1 VTRQD
6 RVCVGV
12 SLEEIVNRCLSGL
25 ALSGVLAA
33 TLGMVAEKASPP
45 KAVTASVTVTTD
57 DSRRNIAVL
66 SKGEPPFLFCIDL
79 ATPLPQKITYT
90 GMARVVYRPLPPV
103 DIPAG
108 VKVEGPEDVTSALA
122 VLPTGGKGW
131 LFLAKNETTV
141 LPAGDAA
148 AAGATT
154 VPVIVVRR
162 VDWVSA
168 DGGPRRGMDIEPC
181 FVSGG

>member
-1 VTRQD
+1 MTR
-6 RVCVGV
+6 C
-12 SLEEIVNRCLSGL
+12 I
-25 ALSGVLAA
+25 SGVVVAGVVA
-33 TLGMVAEKASPP
+33 MTLGAAARQASEP
-45 KAVTASVTVTTD
+45 KSVTASVTVTTS

-103 DIPAG
+103 TIPAG
-108 VKVEGPEDVTSALA
+108 VKVEGPENVTSALA
-122 VLPTGGKGW
+122 VLPSGGKGW

-141 LPAGDAA
+141 LPARDAA

-162 VDWVSA
+162 VDWLSA
-168 DGGPRRGMDIEPC
+168 DGSPRRGMDIEPC